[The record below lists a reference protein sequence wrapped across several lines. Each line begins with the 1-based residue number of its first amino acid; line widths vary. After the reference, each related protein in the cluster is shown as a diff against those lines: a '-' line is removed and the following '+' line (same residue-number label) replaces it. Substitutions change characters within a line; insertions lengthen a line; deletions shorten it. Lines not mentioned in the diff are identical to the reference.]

1 MVTGFEFL
9 IKLVINFSEYSV
21 STCILNFTL
30 QNNLLIPCQLFKC
43 FLLFLISNTILDKV
57 NRYLLQLSYK
67 GTRYFGWQKQP
78 NEITVQ
84 EVIEKTLSTV
94 LREDIGVVG
103 AGRTDT
109 GVHASFYVLHFD
121 VSVEIQDPE
130 KLLYHLNR
138 FLPDDIAIQKIK
150 KADNDFHARF
160 SAVSRTYK
168 YYISTV
174 KDPFTTETSYQ
185 FTVPL
190 DVEKMNEAAKTLF
203 EYTDFTSFAKLHT
216 DVKTNNCKIF
226 QAEWK
231 RQGEQLIFTIKADR
245 FLRNMV
251 RAIVGTLLEVGKGKM
266 TIEDFRKIIEKKDRG
281 AAGTSALPQGLF
293 LVDIGYNS

>member
-1 MVTGFEFL
+1 MH
-9 IKLVINFSEYSV
+9 
-21 STCILNFTL
+21 
-30 QNNLLIPCQLFKC
+30 
-43 FLLFLISNTILDKV
+43 
-57 NRYLLQLSYK
+57 RYFLQLSYK
-67 GTRYFGWQKQP
+67 GTRYFGWQRQP
-78 NEITVQ
+78 NAVSMQ

-94 LREDIGVVG
+94 LREEIAVVG

-121 VSVEIQDPE
+121 VLNEIMEPE

-150 KADNDFHARF
+150 KVNSDFHARF

-168 YYISTV
+168 YYISMV
-174 KDPFTTETSYQ
+174 KDPFTTDTSYQ

-190 DVEKMNEAAKTLF
+190 DIEKMNEAAKMLF
-203 EYTDFTSFAKLHT
+203 EYIDFTSFAKLHT

-226 QAEWK
+226 QAEW
-231 RQGEQLIFTIKADR
+231 ETEDNQLVFTIKADR

-251 RAIVGTLLEVGKGKM
+251 RAIVGTLLEVGKDKI
-266 TIEDFRKIIEKKDRG
+266 TVDDFRKIIEKKNRG
-281 AAGTSALPQGLF
+281 AAGTSAPPQGLF
-293 LVDIGYNS
+293 LVDIGYNA

>member
-1 MVTGFEFL
+1 M
-9 IKLVINFSEYSV
+9 
-21 STCILNFTL
+21 
-30 QNNLLIPCQLFKC
+30 Q
-43 FLLFLISNTILDKV
+43 
-57 NRYLLQLSYK
+57 RYFLQLSYK
-67 GTRYFGWQKQP
+67 GTRYFGWQRQP
-78 NEITVQ
+78 NAISVQ

-94 LREDIGVVG
+94 LREEIAVVG

-121 VSVEIQDPE
+121 VTNEIEEPE
-130 KLLYHLNR
+130 KLVYHLNR
-138 FLPDDIAIQKIK
+138 FLPTDIAVQQIVKT
-150 KADNDFHARF
+150 NPEFHARF
-160 SAVSRTYK
+160 SAISRTYK

-174 KDPFTTETSYQ
+174 KDPFTTDTSYQ

-231 RQGEQLIFTIKADR
+231 RENNMLVFTIKADR

-251 RAIVGTLLEVGKGKM
+251 RAIVGTLIEVGKGKI
-266 TIEDFRKIIEKKDRG
+266 TVDDFRKIIETKNRG
-281 AAGTSALPQGLF
+281 AAGTSAPPQGLF
-293 LVDIGYNS
+293 LVDIEYNA

>member
-1 MVTGFEFL
+1 M
-9 IKLVINFSEYSV
+9 
-21 STCILNFTL
+21 
-30 QNNLLIPCQLFKC
+30 Q
-43 FLLFLISNTILDKV
+43 
-57 NRYLLQLSYK
+57 RYYLQLSYK
-67 GTRYFGWQKQP
+67 GTRYFGWQRQP
-78 NEITVQ
+78 NAISVQ

-94 LREDIGVVG
+94 LREEIAVIG

-121 VSVEIQDPE
+121 VSVEIQDTE
-130 KLLYHLNR
+130 KLVYHMNR

-150 KADNDFHARF
+150 KVDIDFHARF

-168 YYISTV
+168 YYISMV
-174 KDPFTTETSYQ
+174 KDPFTNETSYQ

-190 DVEKMNEAAKTLF
+190 DIEKMNEAAKTLF

-226 QAEWK
+226 QAEWA
-231 RQGEQLIFTIKADR
+231 QENNQFVFTIKADR

-251 RAIVGTLLEVGKGKM
+251 RAIVGTLLEVGKGKI
-266 TIEDFRKIIEKKDRG
+266 TVDDFRKIIESKNRG
-281 AAGTSALPQGLF
+281 AAGTSAPPQGLF
-293 LVDIGYNS
+293 LVDIGYNA

>member
-1 MVTGFEFL
+1 MTH
-9 IKLVINFSEYSV
+9 
-21 STCILNFTL
+21 
-30 QNNLLIPCQLFKC
+30 
-43 FLLFLISNTILDKV
+43 
-57 NRYLLQLSYK
+57 RYFLQLSYK
-67 GTRYFGWQKQP
+67 GTRYFGWQRQP
-78 NEITVQ
+78 NAISVQ

-94 LREDIGVVG
+94 LREEIAVVG

-121 VSVEIQDPE
+121 VLNEIIEPE

-150 KADNDFHARF
+150 KVNSDFHARF

-168 YYISTV
+168 YYISMV
-174 KDPFTTETSYQ
+174 KDPFTTDTSYQ
-185 FTVPL
+185 FTVQL
-190 DVEKMNEAAKTLF
+190 DIEKMNEAAKMLF

-226 QAEWK
+226 QAEW
-231 RQGEQLIFTIKADR
+231 ETENNQLFFTIKADR

-251 RAIVGTLLEVGKGKM
+251 RAIVGTLLEVGKDKI
-266 TIEDFRKIIEKKDRG
+266 TVDDFRKIIEMKNRG
-281 AAGTSALPQGLF
+281 AAGTSAPPQGLF
-293 LVDIGYNS
+293 LVDIGYNA